1 MWRLP
6 RTRAE
11 APERAGPAHNLR
23 QRGHRSCWPAVLLL
37 LGLGGGAVA
46 GEVEEHRLS
55 VVGEERRY
63 LVVTPQPRPDQPP
76 GPRPVL
82 IALHGAMQTP
92 ESFRAYV
99 GFDAAAEANG
109 FVVVYPQGEGKV
121 WNDGR
126 PAAMRLKL
134 MLRPGDDEAFLIALA
149 RRLVAEGVAD
159 PARLYLAGISNGG
172 FMVQKMACEQAGLF
186 AAYVAIMATAPANY
200 REECRPARPVPILF
214 IHGTADPVIT
224 YDGFW
229 TPVGATLSAPDSAA
243 LYARLDGCAGHEQ
256 RTLPDRD
263 PFDGTRVV
271 ERRWPS
277 CRNGAAVALMSV
289 ERGGHQSP
297 ARVDT
302 QPDLATPFL
311 GLRNRDIDA
320 GEEIWRFVSAF
331 SLPVEGRPAESGPG
345 AKPPAKPP
353 AKPAAAAAS
362 ARPANGAPGGAP
374 LPRPAP
380 ERAGAAS
387 SSSQSG
393 TRPGNDGQG
402 AMPR

>member
-1 MWRLP
+1 MRHLP
-6 RTRAE
+6 RRV
-11 APERAGPAHNLR
+11 AGALEGARLGARLR
-23 QRGHRSCWPAVLLL
+23 QSCYRAAPAILPIVLLAL
-37 LGLGGGAVA
+37 AMSGGAAVA
-46 GEVEEHRLS
+46 DVQEHHLK

-63 LVVTPQPRPDQPP
+63 LVVSPDSPPGQPP

-92 ESFRAYV
+92 ESFRAYS
-99 GFDAAAEANG
+99 GLDAAAEANG
-109 FVVVYPQGEGKV
+109 FVVVYPEGEGKV

-149 RRLVAEGVAD
+149 RKLVAEGIAD
-159 PARLYLAGISNGG
+159 PARISLAGISNGG

-200 REECRPARPVPILF
+200 REECRPSRPVPILF
-214 IHGTADPVIT
+214 IHGTADAVIA

-243 LYARLDGCAGHEQ
+243 LYARLDGCAGPEQ
-256 RTLPDRD
+256 RTLPDLD
-263 PFDGTRVV
+263 PLDGTRVV

-277 CRNGAAVALMSV
+277 CRDGAVVTLMSV

-302 QPDLATPFL
+302 RPDLATPFL
-311 GLRNRDIDA
+311 GLRSRDIDA

-331 SLPVEGRPAESGPG
+331 SLPVEG
-345 AKPPAKPP
+345 
-353 AKPAAAAAS
+353 KPAASPPGAS
-362 ARPANGAPGGAP
+362 KPAGSRPAAGAP

-380 ERAGAAS
+380 ERTRAQNSNGQSTGA
-387 SSSQSG
+387 
-393 TRPGNDGQG
+393 PQG
-402 AMPR
+402 ASVR